1 MSSFPSPFASCK
13 LMPIL
18 TKEHVENHSET
29 QKIKSLPE
37 SIWLSS
43 AARLKTNMEIMK
55 PRTNLGNL
63 SQISAK

>member
-1 MSSFPSPFASCK
+1 
-13 LMPIL
+13 MPIL